1 MGKKRTGSNVG
12 WVLVL
17 LMGAGYGALDGWHQG
32 FVPGRDA
39 SVGDWMADSAGVVAT
54 GTTGTVEL
62 RAMYGGLQAAIGV
75 LSALAIFRPALQR
88 PALILLVCI
97 CSGLGLARLL
107 ASLMAGEFS
116 AYNGGALV
124 FEWGAAAVAVWV
136 LPGTKS

>member
-1 MGKKRTGSNVG
+1 MAIRI
-12 WVLVL
+12 VLAVSAL
-17 LMGAGYGALDGWHQG
+17 IWLPYGVFCFLQPGAL
-32 FVPGRDA
+32 
-39 SVGDWMADSAGVVAT
+39 ADSAGVVAT